1 LNLSPRAVDHLTG
14 SRAGVLALF
23 DDDLSIDKHVVDPF
37 GREKRLL
44 VGCAILNFV
53 VIEDDDICIEDDD
66 INPATVF

>member
-1 LNLSPRAVDHLTG
+1 M
-14 SRAGVLALF
+14 LALF